1 MESADTIA
9 AVATAPGRAG
19 VAVVR
24 VSGPDAF
31 AVAARVAGVAAPG
44 SVGERLPSVRH
55 VRFRNPVSGTPL
67 DDGVLLAFAAPRSY
81 TGEDVAELQC
91 HGGAVAPRRV
101 LEACLAAGARLARRG
116 EFTERAYLNGKLDYD
131 QAAGVLALVDAL
143 TDRAADAAMEGA
155 SGAAARALRGLY
167 DRALALSATIEH
179 ALDVS
184 EEELPEGFTRSIAE
198 SVADLRGQTRAEI
211 VRAREGRMLRD
222 GAKVVLAGPPNVG
235 KSSLFNALVGSAR
248 AIVSD
253 RPGTTRDAI
262 EAWIDIA
269 GWPVCLVD
277 TAGLRT
283 AADAVEAE
291 GVERAKSLAAAADII
306 LDLHNALPD
315 AQSDAPSGEN
325 ADLLRKIVVLAKCD
339 LLSTGDRPQES
350 VGTDPKIGD
359 GDRPQA
365 MMGTDPKISGDR
377 PQGLVGTDPEV
388 VAVSAVTGEGI
399 ERLKGVIAER
409 LAAKAEGAGEVAGDA
424 RADRLCEVEGI
435 LARVPA
441 GDLVLA
447 ANAVRDAASR
457 LGAMIGAE
465 YSADMLEALFSRF
478 CVGK

>member
-31 AVAARVAGVAAPG
+31 AVATRVAGVAAPG
-44 SVGERLPSVRH
+44 SGGESLPSVCH

-67 DDGVLLAFAAPRSY
+67 DDGVLLSFAAPRSY

-155 SGAAARALRGLY
+155 SGAAARALRALY

-184 EEELPEGFTRSIAE
+184 EEELPDGFTRSIAE
-198 SVADLRGQTRAEI
+198 SVEDLRGQTRAEI
-211 VRAREGRMLRD
+211 VRAREGRMLRE

-269 GWPVCLVD
+269 GWPICLVD

-283 AADAVEAE
+283 TADAIEAE
-291 GVERAKSLAAAADII
+291 GVERAKHLAAAADII
-306 LDLHNALPD
+306 LDLH
-315 AQSDAPSGEN
+315 DAPPAVLSGET
-325 ADLLRKIVVLAKCD
+325 ADLPRKIVVLTKCD
-339 LLSTGDRPQES
+339 LLP
-350 VGTDPKIGD
+350 
-359 GDRPQA
+359 
-365 MMGTDPKISGDR
+365 GDR
-377 PQGLVGTDPEV
+377 PQGL

-399 ERLKGVIAER
+399 ERLKGVIVER
-409 LAAKAEGAGEVAGDA
+409 LEAKAEGAGETAGDA
-424 RADRLCEVEGI
+424 RADRLCEIEGI

-465 YSADMLEALFSRF
+465 YSADMLAALFSRF

>member
-31 AVAARVAGVAAPG
+31 AVAAKVAGVAAPG
-44 SVGERLPSVRH
+44 IGGEILPSVRH
-55 VRFRNPVSGTPL
+55 VRFRNPVSDTPL

-116 EFTERAYLNGKLDYD
+116 EFTERAYLHGKLDYD
-131 QAAGVLALVDAL
+131 QASGVLALVDAL

-155 SGAAARALRGLY
+155 SGAAARALRALY

-198 SVADLRGQTRAEI
+198 SVNDLRGQTRAEI

-306 LDLHNALPD
+306 LDLH
-315 AQSDAPSGEN
+315 DAPPATLSRET
-325 ADLLRKIVVLAKCD
+325 ADLPRKIVVLTKCD
-339 LLSTGDRPQES
+339 LLP
-350 VGTDPKIGD
+350 
-359 GDRPQA
+359 
-365 MMGTDPKISGDR
+365 GDR
-377 PQGLVGTDPEV
+377 PQGL

-409 LAAKAEGAGEVAGDA
+409 LAAKAEGAGEAAGDA
-424 RADRLCEVEGI
+424 RADRLCEIEGI
-435 LARVPA
+435 LARVPS

>member
-1 MESADTIA
+1 M
-9 AVATAPGRAG
+9 
-19 VAVVR
+19 
-24 VSGPDAF
+24 
-31 AVAARVAGVAAPG
+31 
-44 SVGERLPSVRH
+44 
-55 VRFRNPVSGTPL
+55 
-67 DDGVLLAFAAPRSY
+67 
-81 TGEDVAELQC
+81 
-91 HGGAVAPRRV
+91 
-101 LEACLAAGARLARRG
+101 
-116 EFTERAYLNGKLDYD
+116 
-131 QAAGVLALVDAL
+131 LALIDAL

-155 SGAAARALRGLY
+155 SGAAARTLRGLY

-198 SVADLRGQTRAEI
+198 SVADLRGQTHAEI

-262 EAWIDIA
+262 EAWIDLA

-306 LDLHNALPD
+306 LDLHD
-315 AQSDAPSGEN
+315 AQPAILPEET
-325 ADLLRKIVVLAKCD
+325 ADLPRKIVVLTKCD
-339 LLSTGDRPQES
+339 LQIYGDRPQES
-350 VGTDPKIGD
+350 VGTDPKIG
-359 GDRPQA
+359 
-365 MMGTDPKISGDR
+365 GDR

-441 GDLVLA
+441 GGLVLA
-447 ANAVRDAASR
+447 ANAVRDAATR

>member
-31 AVAARVAGVAAPG
+31 AVVARVAGVPAPG
-44 SVGERLPSVRH
+44 SRGESLPSVRH

-184 EEELPEGFTRSIAE
+184 EEELPDGFTRSIAE
-198 SVADLRGQTRAEI
+198 SVNDLRGQTRAEI
-211 VRAREGRMLRD
+211 VRAREGRMLRE
-222 GAKVVLAGPPNVG
+222 GAKVVLAGLPNVG

-283 AADAVEAE
+283 AADAIEAE
-291 GVERAKSLAAAADII
+291 GVERAKHLAAAADII
-306 LDLHNALPD
+306 LDLH
-315 AQSDAPSGEN
+315 DAPPATLSGET
-325 ADLLRKIVVLAKCD
+325 ADLPRKIMVFTKCD
-339 LLSTGDRPQES
+339 LLP
-350 VGTDPKIGD
+350 
-359 GDRPQA
+359 A
-365 MMGTDPKISGDR
+365 GDR

-388 VAVSAVTGEGI
+388 VAVSAVTGEGV

-409 LAAKAEGAGEVAGDA
+409 LAAKAEGVGEVAGDA
-424 RADRLCEVEGI
+424 RADRLCEIEGI
-435 LARVPA
+435 LARVPS

>member
-44 SVGERLPSVRH
+44 SGGEGLPSVRH

-306 LDLHNALPD
+306 LDLHD
-315 AQSDAPSGEN
+315 AQPAVLSGDT
-325 ADLLRKIVVLAKCD
+325 ADLPRKIVVLTKCD
-339 LLSTGDRPQES
+339 LLPAGDRPQE
-350 VGTDPKIGD
+350 
-359 GDRPQA
+359 
-365 MMGTDPKISGDR
+365 
-377 PQGLVGTDPEV
+377 L
-388 VAVSAVTGEGI
+388 VAVSVVTGEGI

-409 LAAKAEGAGEVAGDA
+409 LAAKAEGAGEAAGDA

>member
-31 AVAARVAGVAAPG
+31 AVAARVAGVPTPG
-44 SVGERLPSVRH
+44 SSGESLPSVRH

-184 EEELPEGFTRSIAE
+184 EEELPDGFTRSIAE

-211 VRAREGRMLRD
+211 VRAREGRMLRE

-262 EAWIDIA
+262 EAWVDIA

-283 AADAVEAE
+283 TADAIEAE
-291 GVERAKSLAAAADII
+291 GVERAKHLAAAADII
-306 LDLHNALPD
+306 LDLH
-315 AQSDAPSGEN
+315 DAPPAVLSGET
-325 ADLLRKIVVLAKCD
+325 ADLPRKIVVLTKCD
-339 LLSTGDRPQES
+339 LLP
-350 VGTDPKIGD
+350 
-359 GDRPQA
+359 
-365 MMGTDPKISGDR
+365 GDR
-377 PQGLVGTDPEV
+377 PQGL

-399 ERLKGVIAER
+399 ERLKGVIVER
-409 LAAKAEGAGEVAGDA
+409 LEAKAEGAGETVGDA
-424 RADRLCEVEGI
+424 RADRLCEIEGI

>member
-31 AVAARVAGVAAPG
+31 AVAARVAGVPTPG
-44 SVGERLPSVRH
+44 SSGESLPSVRH

-91 HGGAVAPRRV
+91 HGGAIAPRRV

-131 QAAGVLALVDAL
+131 QASGVLALVDAL

-155 SGAAARALRGLY
+155 SGAAARALRALY

-198 SVADLRGQTRAEI
+198 SVNDLRGQTRAEI
-211 VRAREGRMLRD
+211 VRAREGRMLRE
-222 GAKVVLAGPPNVG
+222 GVKVVLAGLPNVG

-262 EAWIDIA
+262 EAWVDIA

-283 AADAVEAE
+283 TADAIEAE

-306 LDLHNALPD
+306 LDLH
-315 AQSDAPSGEN
+315 DAPPAVLSGET
-325 ADLLRKIVVLAKCD
+325 ADLPRKIVVLTKCD
-339 LLSTGDRPQES
+339 LLP
-350 VGTDPKIGD
+350 
-359 GDRPQA
+359 
-365 MMGTDPKISGDR
+365 GDR
-377 PQGLVGTDPEV
+377 PQGL

-399 ERLKGVIAER
+399 ERLKGVIVER
-409 LAAKAEGAGEVAGDA
+409 LEAKAEGAGETAGDA
-424 RADRLCEVEGI
+424 RADRLCEIEGI

>member
-44 SVGERLPSVRH
+44 SGGEGLPSVRH

-222 GAKVVLAGPPNVG
+222 GTKVVLAGPPNVG

-306 LDLHNALPD
+306 LDLHD
-315 AQSDAPSGEN
+315 AQPAVLSGDT
-325 ADLLRKIVVLAKCD
+325 ADLPRKIVVLTKCD
-339 LLSTGDRPQES
+339 LLPAGDRPQE
-350 VGTDPKIGD
+350 
-359 GDRPQA
+359 
-365 MMGTDPKISGDR
+365 
-377 PQGLVGTDPEV
+377 L
-388 VAVSAVTGEGI
+388 VAVSVVTGEGI

-409 LAAKAEGAGEVAGDA
+409 LAAKAEGAGEAAGDA

>member
-31 AVAARVAGVAAPG
+31 AVAAKVAGVAAPG
-44 SVGERLPSVRH
+44 IGGEILPSVRH
-55 VRFRNPVSGTPL
+55 VRFRNPVSDTPL

-131 QAAGVLALVDAL
+131 QASGVLALVDAL

-155 SGAAARALRGLY
+155 SGAAARALRALY

-198 SVADLRGQTRAEI
+198 SVNDLRGQTRAEI

-291 GVERAKSLAAAADII
+291 GVERAKNIAAAADII
-306 LDLHNALPD
+306 LDLH
-315 AQSDAPSGEN
+315 DAPPAVLSGEA
-325 ADLLRKIVVLAKCD
+325 ADLPRKIVVLTKCD
-339 LLSTGDRPQES
+339 LLP
-350 VGTDPKIGD
+350 
-359 GDRPQA
+359 
-365 MMGTDPKISGDR
+365 GDR
-377 PQGLVGTDPEV
+377 PQGL

-409 LAAKAEGAGEVAGDA
+409 LVAKAEGAGEAAGDA
-424 RADRLCEVEGI
+424 RADRLCEIEGI
-435 LARVPA
+435 LARVPS

>member
-31 AVAARVAGVAAPG
+31 AVVARVAGVPAPG
-44 SVGERLPSVRH
+44 NRGESLPSVRH

-101 LEACLAAGARLARRG
+101 LEACLAAGARLARSG

-198 SVADLRGQTRAEI
+198 SVNDLRGQTRAEI
-211 VRAREGRMLRD
+211 VRAREGRMLRE

-269 GWPVCLVD
+269 GWPICLVD

-283 AADAVEAE
+283 TADAIEAE
-291 GVERAKSLAAAADII
+291 GVERAKHLAAAADII
-306 LDLHNALPD
+306 LDLH
-315 AQSDAPSGEN
+315 DAPPAVLSGET
-325 ADLLRKIVVLAKCD
+325 ADLPRKIVALTKCD
-339 LLSTGDRPQES
+339 LLP
-350 VGTDPKIGD
+350 
-359 GDRPQA
+359 
-365 MMGTDPKISGDR
+365 GDR
-377 PQGLVGTDPEV
+377 PQGL

-399 ERLKGVIAER
+399 ERLKGVIVER
-409 LAAKAEGAGEVAGDA
+409 LEAKAEGAGETAGDA
-424 RADRLCEVEGI
+424 RADRLCEIEGI

-465 YSADMLEALFSRF
+465 YSADMLAALFSRF

>member
-44 SVGERLPSVRH
+44 SGGERLPSVRH

-91 HGGAVAPRRV
+91 HGGTVAPRRV

-184 EEELPEGFTRSIAE
+184 EEELPDGFTRSIAE

-211 VRAREGRMLRD
+211 VRAREGRMLRE

-269 GWPVCLVD
+269 GWPICLVD
-277 TAGLRT
+277 TAGLRN
-283 AADAVEAE
+283 AADAIEAE
-291 GVERAKSLAAAADII
+291 GVERAKNIAAAADII
-306 LDLHNALPD
+306 LDLH
-315 AQSDAPSGEN
+315 DAPPAVLSGET
-325 ADLLRKIVVLAKCD
+325 ADLPRKIVVLTKCD
-339 LLSTGDRPQES
+339 LLP
-350 VGTDPKIGD
+350 
-359 GDRPQA
+359 
-365 MMGTDPKISGDR
+365 GDR
-377 PQGLVGTDPEV
+377 PQGL

-399 ERLKGVIAER
+399 ERLKGVIVER
-409 LAAKAEGAGEVAGDA
+409 LEAKAEGAGETAGDA
-424 RADRLCEVEGI
+424 RADRLCEIEGI

>member
-1 MESADTIA
+1 MHLS
-9 AVATAPGRAG
+9 
-19 VAVVR
+19 
-24 VSGPDAF
+24 
-31 AVAARVAGVAAPG
+31 
-44 SVGERLPSVRH
+44 
-55 VRFRNPVSGTPL
+55 PV
-67 DDGVLLAFAAPRSY
+67 Y
-81 TGEDVAELQC
+81 
-91 HGGAVAPRRV
+91 GGAVAPRRV

-198 SVADLRGQTRAEI
+198 SVNDLRGQTRAEI

-306 LDLHNALPD
+306 LDL
-315 AQSDAPSGEN
+315 
-325 ADLLRKIVVLAKCD
+325 
-339 LLSTGDRPQES
+339 
-350 VGTDPKIGD
+350 
-359 GDRPQA
+359 
-365 MMGTDPKISGDR
+365 
-377 PQGLVGTDPEV
+377 
-388 VAVSAVTGEGI
+388 VSAVTGEGI

-409 LAAKAEGAGEVAGDA
+409 LVAKAEGAGEAAGDA
-424 RADRLCEVEGI
+424 RADRLCEIEGI
-435 LARVPA
+435 LARVPS

>member
-31 AVAARVAGVAAPG
+31 AVAARVAGVPTPG
-44 SVGERLPSVRH
+44 SSGESLPSVRH
-55 VRFRNPVSGTPL
+55 VRFRNPVSDAPL
-67 DDGVLLAFAAPRSY
+67 DDGVLLAFAAPRSF
-81 TGEDVAELQC
+81 TGEDVVELQC

-116 EFTERAYLNGKLDYD
+116 EFTERALLNGKLDYS
-131 QAAGVLALVDAL
+131 QAEGLLALVDAL

-155 SGAAARALRGLY
+155 SGASSRALRALY
-167 DRALALSATIEH
+167 DRALAISATIEH

-184 EEELPEGFTRSIAE
+184 EDELPEGFKRGIAD
-198 SVADLRGQTRAEI
+198 SVNGLRGQTLAEI
-211 VRAREGRMLRD
+211 VRAREGRILRE

-248 AIVSD
+248 AIVSEM
-253 RPGTTRDAI
+253 PGTTRDAI

-283 AADAVEAE
+283 AADAIEAE
-291 GVERAKSLAAAADII
+291 GVERAKSLAAAADVI
-306 LDLHNALPD
+306 LELHNAVQD
-315 AQSDAPSGEN
+315 DHTDKTSDFSQ
-325 ADLLRKIVVLAKCD
+325 KIIVFTKCD
-339 LLSTGDRPQES
+339 LYPPGDCPPKFP
-350 VGTDPKIGD
+350 GTVP
-359 GDRPQA
+359 A
-365 MMGTDPKISGDR
+365 A
-377 PQGLVGTDPEV
+377 

-409 LAAKAEGAGEVAGDA
+409 LVAKAECVGEAAGDA
-424 RADRLCEVEGI
+424 RADRLCEIEGI
-435 LARVPA
+435 LARVSVD
-441 GDLVLA
+441 DLVLA
-447 ANAVRDAASR
+447 ANGVRDAASR
-457 LGAMIGAE
+457 LGALVGAE
-465 YSADMLEALFSRF
+465 YSEDMLEALFSRF

>member
-31 AVAARVAGVAAPG
+31 AVAAMVAGVAAPG
-44 SVGERLPSVRH
+44 SGGESLPSVRH

-131 QAAGVLALVDAL
+131 QASGVLALVDAL

-155 SGAAARALRGLY
+155 SGAAARALRALY

-198 SVADLRGQTRAEI
+198 SVNDLRGQTRAEI
-211 VRAREGRMLRD
+211 VRAREGRMLRE

-283 AADAVEAE
+283 AADAIEAE
-291 GVERAKSLAAAADII
+291 GVERAKNLAAAADII
-306 LDLHNALPD
+306 LDLH
-315 AQSDAPSGEN
+315 DAPPAVLSEET
-325 ADLLRKIVVLAKCD
+325 ADLPRKIVVLTKCD
-339 LLSTGDRPQES
+339 LLPAGDRPQES
-350 VGTDPKIGD
+350 V
-359 GDRPQA
+359 
-365 MMGTDPKISGDR
+365 
-377 PQGLVGTDPEV
+377 V
-388 VAVSAVTGEGI
+388 VSAVTGEGI

-409 LAAKAEGAGEVAGDA
+409 LVAKAEGAGEAAGDA
-424 RADRLCEVEGI
+424 RADRLCEIEGI

>member
-1 MESADTIA
+1 M
-9 AVATAPGRAG
+9 
-19 VAVVR
+19 
-24 VSGPDAF
+24 
-31 AVAARVAGVAAPG
+31 
-44 SVGERLPSVRH
+44 
-55 VRFRNPVSGTPL
+55 
-67 DDGVLLAFAAPRSY
+67 
-81 TGEDVAELQC
+81 
-91 HGGAVAPRRV
+91 
-101 LEACLAAGARLARRG
+101 
-116 EFTERAYLNGKLDYD
+116 
-131 QAAGVLALVDAL
+131 LALVDAL

-155 SGAAARALRGLY
+155 SGAAARALRALY

-198 SVADLRGQTRAEI
+198 SVNDLRGQTRAEI
-211 VRAREGRMLRD
+211 VRAREGRMLRE
-222 GAKVVLAGPPNVG
+222 GVKVVLAGLPNVG

-306 LDLHNALPD
+306 LDLH
-315 AQSDAPSGEN
+315 DAPPAVLSGET
-325 ADLLRKIVVLAKCD
+325 ADLPRKIVVLTKCD
-339 LLSTGDRPQES
+339 LLP
-350 VGTDPKIGD
+350 
-359 GDRPQA
+359 
-365 MMGTDPKISGDR
+365 GDR
-377 PQGLVGTDPEV
+377 PQGL

-399 ERLKGVIAER
+399 ERLKGVIVER
-409 LAAKAEGAGEVAGDA
+409 LEAKAEGAGETAGDA
-424 RADRLCEVEGI
+424 RADRLCEIEGI

>member
-31 AVAARVAGVAAPG
+31 AVAARVAGVPAPG
-44 SVGERLPSVRH
+44 SRGESLPSVRH

-116 EFTERAYLNGKLDYD
+116 EFTERAYLNGKLDYE
-131 QAAGVLALVDAL
+131 QAANVLALIDAL

-155 SGAAARALRGLY
+155 SGAAARTLRGLY

-198 SVADLRGQTRAEI
+198 SVADLRGQTHAEI

-283 AADAVEAE
+283 AADAVEVE

-306 LDLHNALPD
+306 LDLHD
-315 AQSDAPSGEN
+315 AQPAILPEET
-325 ADLLRKIVVLAKCD
+325 ADLPRKIVVLTKCD
-339 LLSTGDRPQES
+339 LQIYGDRPQES
-350 VGTDPKIGD
+350 VGTDPKIG
-359 GDRPQA
+359 
-365 MMGTDPKISGDR
+365 GDR

-441 GDLVLA
+441 GGLVLA
-447 ANAVRDAASR
+447 ANAVRDAATR

>member
-31 AVAARVAGVAAPG
+31 AVAARVAGVPAPG
-44 SVGERLPSVRH
+44 SRGESLPSVRH

-116 EFTERAYLNGKLDYD
+116 EFTERAYLNGKLDYE
-131 QAAGVLALVDAL
+131 QAANVLALIDAL

-155 SGAAARALRGLY
+155 SGAAARTLRGLY

-198 SVADLRGQTRAEI
+198 SVADLRGQTHAEI

-306 LDLHNALPD
+306 LDLHD
-315 AQSDAPSGEN
+315 AQPAVLSEET
-325 ADLLRKIVVLAKCD
+325 ADLLRKIVVLTKCD
-339 LLSTGDRPQES
+339 LQIYGDRPQES
-350 VGTDPKIGD
+350 VGTDP
-359 GDRPQA
+359 QESV
-365 MMGTDPKISGDR
+365 GTDPKIGGDR
-377 PQGLVGTDPEV
+377 PQGLVGTDPKV

-441 GDLVLA
+441 GGLVLA
-447 ANAVRDAASR
+447 ANAVRDAATR

>member
-91 HGGAVAPRRV
+91 HGGTVAPRRV

-179 ALDVS
+179 ALDIS
-184 EEELPEGFTRSIAE
+184 EEELPDGFARSIAE
-198 SVADLRGQTRAEI
+198 SVEDLRGQTRAEI

-283 AADAVEAE
+283 AADAVESE
-291 GVERAKSLAAAADII
+291 GVERAKNLAATADII
-306 LDLHNALPD
+306 LDLHD
-315 AQSDAPSGEN
+315 AQPAVLSEET
-325 ADLLRKIVVLAKCD
+325 ADLPRKIVVLTKCD
-339 LLSTGDRPQES
+339 LQTY
-350 VGTDPKIGD
+350 
-359 GDRPQA
+359 
-365 MMGTDPKISGDR
+365 GDR

>member
-179 ALDVS
+179 ALDIS
-184 EEELPEGFTRSIAE
+184 EEELPDGFARSIAE
-198 SVADLRGQTRAEI
+198 SVEDLRGQTRAEI

-283 AADAVEAE
+283 AADAVESE
-291 GVERAKSLAAAADII
+291 GVERAKNLAATADII
-306 LDLHNALPD
+306 LDLHD
-315 AQSDAPSGEN
+315 AQPAVLSEET
-325 ADLLRKIVVLAKCD
+325 ADLPRKIVVLTKCD
-339 LLSTGDRPQES
+339 LQTY
-350 VGTDPKIGD
+350 
-359 GDRPQA
+359 
-365 MMGTDPKISGDR
+365 GDR

-465 YSADMLEALFSRF
+465 YSADMLDALFSRF

>member
-31 AVAARVAGVAAPG
+31 AVAARVAGVPAPG
-44 SVGERLPSVRH
+44 SRGESLPSVRH

-116 EFTERAYLNGKLDYD
+116 EFTERAYLNGKLDYE
-131 QAAGVLALVDAL
+131 QAANVLALIDAL

-155 SGAAARALRGLY
+155 SGAAARTLRGLY

-198 SVADLRGQTRAEI
+198 SVADLRGQTHAEI

-306 LDLHNALPD
+306 LDLHD
-315 AQSDAPSGEN
+315 AQPAILPEET
-325 ADLLRKIVVLAKCD
+325 ADLLRKIVVLTKCD
-339 LLSTGDRPQES
+339 LQIYGDRPQES
-350 VGTDPKIGD
+350 VGTDPKIG
-359 GDRPQA
+359 
-365 MMGTDPKISGDR
+365 GDR

-441 GDLVLA
+441 GGLVLA
-447 ANAVRDAASR
+447 ANAVRDAATR

>member
-44 SVGERLPSVRH
+44 SGGEGLPSVRH

-184 EEELPEGFTRSIAE
+184 EEELPDGFTRSIAE

-211 VRAREGRMLRD
+211 VRAREGRMLRE

-262 EAWIDIA
+262 EAWVDIA

-277 TAGLRT
+277 TAGLRN
-283 AADAVEAE
+283 AADAIEAE
-291 GVERAKSLAAAADII
+291 GVERAKNIAAAADII
-306 LDLHNALPD
+306 LDLH
-315 AQSDAPSGEN
+315 DAPPAVLSGEA
-325 ADLLRKIVVLAKCD
+325 ADLPRKIVVLTKCD
-339 LLSTGDRPQES
+339 LIPAGDRPQES
-350 VGTDPKIGD
+350 VGTDPKIG
-359 GDRPQA
+359 
-365 MMGTDPKISGDR
+365 GDR

-409 LAAKAEGAGEVAGDA
+409 LAAKAEGAGEAAGDA
-424 RADRLCEVEGI
+424 RADRLCEIEGI

>member
-44 SVGERLPSVRH
+44 SGGEGLPSVRH

-198 SVADLRGQTRAEI
+198 SVNDLRGQTRAEI
-211 VRAREGRMLRD
+211 VRAREGRMLRE

-262 EAWIDIA
+262 EAWVDIA

-277 TAGLRT
+277 TAGLRN
-283 AADAVEAE
+283 AADAIEAE
-291 GVERAKSLAAAADII
+291 GVERAKNIAAAADII
-306 LDLHNALPD
+306 LDLH
-315 AQSDAPSGEN
+315 DAPPAVLSGEA
-325 ADLLRKIVVLAKCD
+325 ADLPRKIVVLTKCD
-339 LLSTGDRPQES
+339 LIPAGDRPQES
-350 VGTDPKIGD
+350 VGTDPKIG
-359 GDRPQA
+359 
-365 MMGTDPKISGDR
+365 GDR

-409 LAAKAEGAGEVAGDA
+409 LAAKAEGAGEAAGDA
-424 RADRLCEVEGI
+424 RADRLCEIEGI

>member
-24 VSGPDAF
+24 LSGPDAF

-44 SVGERLPSVRH
+44 SGGEGLPSVRH
-55 VRFRNPVSGTPL
+55 VRFRNPVSDTPL

-198 SVADLRGQTRAEI
+198 SVNDLRGQTRAEI
-211 VRAREGRMLRD
+211 VRAREGRMLRE
-222 GAKVVLAGPPNVG
+222 GAKVVLAGLPNVG

-283 AADAVEAE
+283 AADAIEAE
-291 GVERAKSLAAAADII
+291 GVERAKNLAAAADII
-306 LDLHNALPD
+306 LDLH
-315 AQSDAPSGEN
+315 DAPPAVLSGET
-325 ADLLRKIVVLAKCD
+325 ADLPRKIVVLTKCD
-339 LLSTGDRPQES
+339 LLPAGDRPQNRCGQTPG
-350 VGTDPKIGD
+350 VG
-359 GDRPQA
+359 GDRPR
-365 MMGTDPKISGDR
+365 GG
-377 PQGLVGTDPEV
+377 GG
-388 VAVSAVTGEGI
+388 
-399 ERLKGVIAER
+399 
-409 LAAKAEGAGEVAGDA
+409 
-424 RADRLCEVEGI
+424 
-435 LARVPA
+435 
-441 GDLVLA
+441 
-447 ANAVRDAASR
+447 
-457 LGAMIGAE
+457 
-465 YSADMLEALFSRF
+465 
-478 CVGK
+478 

>member
-44 SVGERLPSVRH
+44 SGGERLPSVRH

-131 QAAGVLALVDAL
+131 QASGVLALVDAL

-184 EEELPEGFTRSIAE
+184 EEELPDGFTRYIAE
-198 SVADLRGQTRAEI
+198 SVEDLRGQTRAEI

-222 GAKVVLAGPPNVG
+222 GSKVVLVGPPNVG

-269 GWPVCLVD
+269 GWPICLVD

-283 AADAVEAE
+283 TADAIEAE
-291 GVERAKSLAAAADII
+291 GVERAKHLAAAADII
-306 LDLHNALPD
+306 LDLH
-315 AQSDAPSGEN
+315 DAPPAVLSGET
-325 ADLLRKIVVLAKCD
+325 ADLPRKIVVLTKCD
-339 LLSTGDRPQES
+339 LLP
-350 VGTDPKIGD
+350 
-359 GDRPQA
+359 
-365 MMGTDPKISGDR
+365 GDR
-377 PQGLVGTDPEV
+377 PQGL

-399 ERLKGVIAER
+399 ERLKGVIVER
-409 LAAKAEGAGEVAGDA
+409 LEAKAEGAGETAGDA
-424 RADRLCEVEGI
+424 RADRLCEIEGI

-465 YSADMLEALFSRF
+465 YSADMLAALFSRF

>member
-31 AVAARVAGVAAPG
+31 AVAARVAGVPAPG
-44 SVGERLPSVRH
+44 SRGESLPSVRH
-55 VRFRNPVSGTPL
+55 VRFRNPVSDTPL

-184 EEELPEGFTRSIAE
+184 EEELPDGFTRSIAE
-198 SVADLRGQTRAEI
+198 SAADLRGQTRAEI
-211 VRAREGRMLRD
+211 VRAREGRMLRE

-262 EAWIDIA
+262 EAWIDIS

-283 AADAVEAE
+283 ASDAVESE
-291 GVERAKSLAAAADII
+291 GVERAKNLAAAADII
-306 LDLHNALPD
+306 LDLH
-315 AQSDAPSGEN
+315 DAPPAVLSEET
-325 ADLLRKIVVLAKCD
+325 ADLPRKIVVLTKCD
-339 LLSTGDRPQES
+339 LLPAGDRPQES
-350 VGTDPKIGD
+350 VGTDPKIG
-359 GDRPQA
+359 
-365 MMGTDPKISGDR
+365 GDR

-409 LAAKAEGAGEVAGDA
+409 LAAKAEGVGEAAGDA
-424 RADRLCEVEGI
+424 RADRLCEIEGI

>member
-31 AVAARVAGVAAPG
+31 AVAARVAGVPAPG
-44 SVGERLPSVRH
+44 SRGEILPSVRH

-67 DDGVLLAFAAPRSY
+67 DDGVLLVFAAPRSY

-131 QAAGVLALVDAL
+131 QASGVLALVDAL

-155 SGAAARALRGLY
+155 SGAAARALRALY

-184 EEELPEGFTRSIAE
+184 EEELPEGFVRSIAD
-198 SVADLRGQTRAEI
+198 SVEELRGQTRAEI

-291 GVERAKSLAAAADII
+291 GVERAKSLAAASDII
-306 LDLHNALPD
+306 LDLHD
-315 AQSDAPSGEN
+315 AQPAVLSEET
-325 ADLLRKIVVLAKCD
+325 ADLPRKIVVLTKCD
-339 LLSTGDRPQES
+339 LLPAGDRPQES
-350 VGTDPKIGD
+350 VGTDPKIG
-359 GDRPQA
+359 
-365 MMGTDPKISGDR
+365 GDR

-409 LAAKAEGAGEVAGDA
+409 LAAKAEGVGEVAGDA
-424 RADRLCEVEGI
+424 RADRLCEIEGI
-435 LARVPA
+435 LARVPS

>member
-44 SVGERLPSVRH
+44 SGGERLPSVRH
-55 VRFRNPVSGTPL
+55 VRFHNPVSGTPL
-67 DDGVLLAFAAPRSY
+67 DDGILLSFAAPRSY

-91 HGGAVAPRRV
+91 HGGAVASRRV

-184 EEELPEGFTRSIAE
+184 EEELPDGFTRSIAE
-198 SVADLRGQTRAEI
+198 SVEDLRGQTRAEI

-283 AADAVEAE
+283 AADAIEAE
-291 GVERAKSLAAAADII
+291 GVERAKNLAAAADII
-306 LDLHNALPD
+306 LDLH
-315 AQSDAPSGEN
+315 DAPPAVLSEET
-325 ADLLRKIVVLAKCD
+325 ADLPRKIVVLTKCD
-339 LLSTGDRPQES
+339 LLP
-350 VGTDPKIGD
+350 
-359 GDRPQA
+359 A
-365 MMGTDPKISGDR
+365 GDR

-409 LAAKAEGAGEVAGDA
+409 LAAKAEGAGEAAGDA
-424 RADRLCEVEGI
+424 RADRLCEIEGI
-435 LARVPA
+435 LARVPS

>member
-24 VSGPDAF
+24 VSGQDAF

-44 SVGERLPSVRH
+44 SGGERLPSVRH

-67 DDGVLLAFAAPRSY
+67 DDGVLLSFAAPRSY
-81 TGEDVAELQC
+81 TGEDVVELQC
-91 HGGAVAPRRV
+91 HGGTVAPRRV

-116 EFTERAYLNGKLDYD
+116 EFTERAYLNGKLDYE

-184 EEELPEGFTRSIAE
+184 EEELPEGFVRSIAD
-198 SVADLRGQTRAEI
+198 SVEELRGQTRAEI

-262 EAWIDIA
+262 EAWIDIS

-291 GVERAKSLAAAADII
+291 GVERAKSLAAASDII
-306 LDLHNALPD
+306 LDLHD
-315 AQSDAPSGEN
+315 AQPAVLSEET
-325 ADLLRKIVVLAKCD
+325 ADLPRKIVVLTKCD
-339 LLSTGDRPQES
+339 LLPAGDRPQES
-350 VGTDPKIGD
+350 VGTDPKIG
-359 GDRPQA
+359 
-365 MMGTDPKISGDR
+365 GDR

-409 LAAKAEGAGEVAGDA
+409 LAAKAEGVGEVAGDA
-424 RADRLCEVEGI
+424 RADRLCEIEGI
-435 LARVPA
+435 LARVPS

>member
-31 AVAARVAGVAAPG
+31 AVAAKVAGVAAPG
-44 SVGERLPSVRH
+44 IGGEILPSVRH
-55 VRFRNPVSGTPL
+55 VRFRNPVSDTPL

-131 QAAGVLALVDAL
+131 QASGVLALVDAL

-155 SGAAARALRGLY
+155 SGAAARALRALY

-198 SVADLRGQTRAEI
+198 SVNDLRGQTRAEI

-306 LDLHNALPD
+306 LDLH
-315 AQSDAPSGEN
+315 DAPPATLSRET
-325 ADLLRKIVVLAKCD
+325 ADLPRKIVVLTKCD
-339 LLSTGDRPQES
+339 LLP
-350 VGTDPKIGD
+350 
-359 GDRPQA
+359 
-365 MMGTDPKISGDR
+365 GDR
-377 PQGLVGTDPEV
+377 PQGL

-409 LAAKAEGAGEVAGDA
+409 LAAKAEGAGEAAGDA
-424 RADRLCEVEGI
+424 RADRLCEIEGI

-457 LGAMIGAE
+457 LGTMIGAE

>member
-31 AVAARVAGVAAPG
+31 VVAARVAGVVAPG
-44 SVGERLPSVRH
+44 SGGESLPSVRH

-184 EEELPEGFTRSIAE
+184 EEELPDGFTRSIVE

-211 VRAREGRMLRD
+211 VRAREGRMLRE

-262 EAWIDIA
+262 EAWVDIA

-283 AADAVEAE
+283 TADAIEAE
-291 GVERAKSLAAAADII
+291 GVERAKNIAAAADII
-306 LDLHNALPD
+306 LDLH
-315 AQSDAPSGEN
+315 DAPPAVLSGET
-325 ADLLRKIVVLAKCD
+325 ADLPRKIVVLTKCD
-339 LLSTGDRPQES
+339 LLP
-350 VGTDPKIGD
+350 
-359 GDRPQA
+359 
-365 MMGTDPKISGDR
+365 GDR
-377 PQGLVGTDPEV
+377 PQGL

-399 ERLKGVIAER
+399 ERLKGVIVER
-409 LAAKAEGAGEVAGDA
+409 LEAKAEGAGETAGDA
-424 RADRLCEVEGI
+424 RADRLCEIEGI

-465 YSADMLEALFSRF
+465 YSADMLAALFSRF

>member
-31 AVAARVAGVAAPG
+31 AVAARVAGVPAPG
-44 SVGERLPSVRH
+44 SRGESLPSVRH
-55 VRFRNPVSGTPL
+55 VRFRDPVSAALL

-116 EFTERAYLNGKLDYD
+116 EFTERAYLNGKLDYE
-131 QAAGVLALVDAL
+131 QAANVLALVDAL

-155 SGAAARALRGLY
+155 SGAASRALHALY

-184 EEELPEGFTRSIAE
+184 EEELPEGFVRSIAD
-198 SVADLRGQTRAEI
+198 SVEELRGQTRAEI
-211 VRAREGRMLRD
+211 VRVREGRMLRE

-306 LDLHNALPD
+306 LDLHD
-315 AQSDAPSGEN
+315 AQPAVLSEET
-325 ADLLRKIVVLAKCD
+325 ADLPRKIVVLAKCD
-339 LLSTGDRPQES
+339 LLSTGDRPQ
-350 VGTDPKIGD
+350 
-359 GDRPQA
+359 A
-365 MMGTDPKISGDR
+365 MM
-377 PQGLVGTDPEV
+377 GTDPEV

>member
-44 SVGERLPSVRH
+44 SGGERLPSVRH

-184 EEELPEGFTRSIAE
+184 EEELPDGFTRSIAE

-211 VRAREGRMLRD
+211 VRASEGRMLRE

-269 GWPVCLVD
+269 GWPICLVD

-283 AADAVEAE
+283 TADAIEAE
-291 GVERAKSLAAAADII
+291 GVERAKHLAAAADII
-306 LDLHNALPD
+306 LDLH
-315 AQSDAPSGEN
+315 DAPPAVLSGET
-325 ADLLRKIVVLAKCD
+325 ADLPRKIVVLTKCD
-339 LLSTGDRPQES
+339 LLP
-350 VGTDPKIGD
+350 
-359 GDRPQA
+359 
-365 MMGTDPKISGDR
+365 GDR
-377 PQGLVGTDPEV
+377 PQGL

-399 ERLKGVIAER
+399 ERLKGVIVER
-409 LAAKAEGAGEVAGDA
+409 LEAKAEGAGEAAGDA
-424 RADRLCEVEGI
+424 RADRLCEIEGI

>member
-24 VSGPDAF
+24 VSGQDAF
-31 AVAARVAGVAAPG
+31 AVATRVAGVAAPG
-44 SVGERLPSVRH
+44 SGGERLPSVRH

-67 DDGVLLAFAAPRSY
+67 DDGVLLSFAAPRSY
-81 TGEDVAELQC
+81 TGEDVVELQC
-91 HGGAVAPRRV
+91 HGGTVAPRRV

-116 EFTERAYLNGKLDYD
+116 EFTERAYLNGKLDYE

-184 EEELPEGFTRSIAE
+184 EEELPEGFVRSIAD
-198 SVADLRGQTRAEI
+198 SVEELRGQTRAEI

-262 EAWIDIA
+262 EAWIDIS

-291 GVERAKSLAAAADII
+291 GVERAKSLAAASDII
-306 LDLHNALPD
+306 LDLHD
-315 AQSDAPSGEN
+315 AQPAVLSEET
-325 ADLLRKIVVLAKCD
+325 ADLPRKIVVLTKCD
-339 LLSTGDRPQES
+339 LLPAGDRPQES
-350 VGTDPKIGD
+350 VGTDPKIG
-359 GDRPQA
+359 
-365 MMGTDPKISGDR
+365 GDR

-409 LAAKAEGAGEVAGDA
+409 LAAKAEGVGEVAGDA
-424 RADRLCEVEGI
+424 RADRLCEIEGI
-435 LARVPA
+435 LARVPS

>member
-31 AVAARVAGVAAPG
+31 AVAARVAGVPTPG
-44 SVGERLPSVRH
+44 SRGESLPSVRH
-55 VRFRNPVSGTPL
+55 VRFRNPVSAAPL

-184 EEELPEGFTRSIAE
+184 EEELPDGFTRSIAE

-211 VRAREGRMLRD
+211 VRAREGRMLRE

-262 EAWIDIA
+262 EAWVDIA

-283 AADAVEAE
+283 TADAIEAE
-291 GVERAKSLAAAADII
+291 GVERAKHLAAAADII
-306 LDLHNALPD
+306 LDLH
-315 AQSDAPSGEN
+315 DAPPAVLSGET
-325 ADLLRKIVVLAKCD
+325 ADLPRKIVVLTKCD
-339 LLSTGDRPQES
+339 LLPGN
-350 VGTDPKIGD
+350 
-359 GDRPQA
+359 
-365 MMGTDPKISGDR
+365 R
-377 PQGLVGTDPEV
+377 PQGL

-399 ERLKGVIAER
+399 ERLKGVIVER
-409 LAAKAEGAGEVAGDA
+409 LEAKAEGAGETVGDA
-424 RADRLCEVEGI
+424 RADRLCEIEGI

>member
-44 SVGERLPSVRH
+44 SGGERLPSVRH

-184 EEELPEGFTRSIAE
+184 EEELPDGFTRSIAE

-211 VRAREGRMLRD
+211 VRAREGRMLRE

-269 GWPVCLVD
+269 GWPICLVD

-283 AADAVEAE
+283 TADAIEAE
-291 GVERAKSLAAAADII
+291 GVERAKHLAAAADII
-306 LDLHNALPD
+306 LDLH
-315 AQSDAPSGEN
+315 DAPPAVLSGET
-325 ADLLRKIVVLAKCD
+325 ADLPRKIVVLTKCD
-339 LLSTGDRPQES
+339 LLP
-350 VGTDPKIGD
+350 
-359 GDRPQA
+359 
-365 MMGTDPKISGDR
+365 GDR
-377 PQGLVGTDPEV
+377 PQGL

-399 ERLKGVIAER
+399 ERLKGVIVER
-409 LAAKAEGAGEVAGDA
+409 LEAKAEGAGETAGDA
-424 RADRLCEVEGI
+424 RADRLCEIEGI

-465 YSADMLEALFSRF
+465 YSADMLAALFSRF

>member
-1 MESADTIA
+1 MES
-9 AVATAPGRAG
+9 ATAPGRAG

-44 SVGERLPSVRH
+44 SGGERLPSVRH

-184 EEELPEGFTRSIAE
+184 EEELPDGFTRSIAE

-211 VRAREGRMLRD
+211 VRAREGRMLRE

-269 GWPVCLVD
+269 GWPICLVD

-283 AADAVEAE
+283 TADAIEAE
-291 GVERAKSLAAAADII
+291 GVERSKHLAAAADII
-306 LDLHNALPD
+306 LDLH
-315 AQSDAPSGEN
+315 DAPPAVLSGET
-325 ADLLRKIVVLAKCD
+325 ADLPRKIVVLTKCD
-339 LLSTGDRPQES
+339 LLP
-350 VGTDPKIGD
+350 
-359 GDRPQA
+359 
-365 MMGTDPKISGDR
+365 GDR
-377 PQGLVGTDPEV
+377 PQGL

-409 LAAKAEGAGEVAGDA
+409 LEAKAEGAGETAGDA
-424 RADRLCEVEGI
+424 RADRLCEIEGI

>member
-44 SVGERLPSVRH
+44 SGGEGLPSVRH

-155 SGAAARALRGLY
+155 SGAAARALHALY
-167 DRALALSATIEH
+167 DRALAISATIEH

-198 SVADLRGQTRAEI
+198 SVNDLRGQTRAEI
-211 VRAREGRMLRD
+211 VRAREGRMLRE

-306 LDLHNALPD
+306 LDLH
-315 AQSDAPSGEN
+315 DAPPAVLSGET
-325 ADLLRKIVVLAKCD
+325 ADLPRKIVVLTKCD
-339 LLSTGDRPQES
+339 LLP
-350 VGTDPKIGD
+350 
-359 GDRPQA
+359 
-365 MMGTDPKISGDR
+365 GDR
-377 PQGLVGTDPEV
+377 PQGL

-409 LAAKAEGAGEVAGDA
+409 LEAKAEGAGETAGDA
-424 RADRLCEVEGI
+424 RADRLCEIEGI

>member
-31 AVAARVAGVAAPG
+31 AVVARVTGVAAPG
-44 SVGERLPSVRH
+44 SGGENLPSVRH

-116 EFTERAYLNGKLDYD
+116 EFTERAYMNGKLDYE

-155 SGAAARALRGLY
+155 SGAATRALRGLY

-184 EEELPEGFTRSIAE
+184 EEELPEGYTRSIAE
-198 SVADLRGQTRAEI
+198 SVNDLRGQTRAEI
-211 VRAREGRMLRD
+211 VRAREGRMLRE
-222 GAKVVLAGPPNVG
+222 GAKVVLAGLPNVG

-283 AADAVEAE
+283 AADAIEAE
-291 GVERAKSLAAAADII
+291 GVERAKHLAAAADII
-306 LDLHNALPD
+306 LDLH
-315 AQSDAPSGEN
+315 DAPPATLSGET
-325 ADLLRKIVVLAKCD
+325 ADLPRKIVVLTKCD
-339 LLSTGDRPQES
+339 LLPAGDRPQES
-350 VGTDPKIGD
+350 VGTDPKIG
-359 GDRPQA
+359 
-365 MMGTDPKISGDR
+365 GDR

-409 LAAKAEGAGEVAGDA
+409 LAAKAEGVGEVAGDA
-424 RADRLCEVEGI
+424 RADRLCEIEGI
-435 LARVPA
+435 LARVPS